1 MKKSYNA
8 QKKPLD
14 SMKGQIENLLED
26 LGVPVRSP
34 YKKVKADGAF
44 LAQQSITDYTTSN
57 KRKLDGEYNV

>member
-26 LGVPVRSP
+26 LGEPLRSP
-34 YKKVKADGAF
+34 NKKVKTDG
-44 LAQQSITDYTTSN
+44 AQQSITDYTSSH
-57 KRKLDGEYNV
+57 KRNLDG

>member
-44 LAQQSITDYTTSN
+44 LAQQSITDYTTPQ
-57 KRKLDGEYNV
+57 KRKLAGEYDV

>member
-34 YKKVKADGAF
+34 YKKVKAAGAF
-44 LAQQSITDYTTSN
+44 LAQQSITDYTSSH
-57 KRKLDGEYNV
+57 KRNLDGDYDD

>member
-1 MKKSYNA
+1 MRKSYNA

-14 SMKGQIENLLED
+14 SMKGQIENLLEE

-34 YKKVKADGAF
+34 YKKVNATGSF

-57 KRKLDGEYNV
+57 KRKSYGEYDV